1 MRRIYDRGSD
11 IHILMLVDSSSSS
24 ASSSQFKK
32 STTMV
37 LVSYSTT
44 SSQRWFPL
52 AWLHAFSL
60 LFATSVSYSPV
71 EVSYRH
77 HCDSI
82 VPESTPTSPEFTSS
96 LLPRSQTGYSIGP
109 DTTVNRNLSRYFSRY
124 SSPVSFY
131 TRNIYKTKT
140 EGVFKV
146 EGRLRLFL
154 PWSLKYSQLSY
165 PHLQGFWSE
174 SSGKLCMVGSG
185 SSRSREGNW
194 VPLSAILKL
203 INIKN
208 SSTITHSVSGTLES
222 LSSVNDFDYFEP
234 ITILLFPQMNYK
246 YTLVPEENDT
256 GSTGRHNVPERSSPD
271 TGLITGICSI
281 LRRGY
286 PFELEY
292 AHHCN
297 SSHICTPFGG
307 DIEYLPHIIS
317 TEVIQ
322 CSEYERR
329 SLVLVKFQSDEH
341 YQPFH
346 PNMTL
351 VGEGWWDA
359 KKSRLSVVA
368 CRLSNLK
375 NSLAN
380 AQVGDCSVRLSLRFN
395 TIWSIRNMSMML
407 GQIWSNKTVNES
419 GYFERIAFQST
430 QNVMLEVR
438 GFKYEYTETDR
449 ARSLCQIKKPAGNKG
464 VAYPNGYS
472 SDMQFHMSVKNSKG
486 VMAWGFSAP
495 FIVDYRLYKP
505 YQYAMPLSI
514 NSKSSVPVS
523 RSMPANRVVEANAS
537 NSIPMNISYKISFML
552 EPGVEFEGFVSSLN
566 SSSLMHT
573 QVEISAEGI
582 YNTRTGGLCMVGCR
596 KLSLMT
602 RLSTNDSMDCEILVN
617 FQFPPLNS
625 KKGHIKG
632 TIKSRREK
640 SDPLYFEHLDLSSTS
655 YTVVEAKQSIWR
667 MDLEIF
673 MVLISNTLSCVFL
686 GLQLFYV
693 KNQPDVLPS
702 ISLLMLVI
710 LTLGY
715 MVPLVL
721 NFEALFLQ
729 NHARQNVLL
738 ESGGWL
744 KVNEVIVRVVTMVV
758 FLLQF
763 RLLQLTWSA
772 KCGAENQKG
781 LWVAE
786 KNALYVSLPSYILGC
801 LISLSLNRTK
811 TEYGAVKGLKASSSL
826 ISYQQHSHWQDL
838 RSYAGLTLDG
848 FLFPQ
853 IILNMFINSRDEPLS
868 RWFYMGTT
876 LVRLLPHAYD
886 LFRAH
891 NYVSGFNGSFL
902 YANPGADFYS
912 TSWDVIIPC
921 VALLFAAIIFLQQRF
936 GGRCILPRRFK
947 DLEAY
952 EKVPVASSE

>member
-1 MRRIYDRGSD
+1 MTLVGEGWWDVKKNQIYVVACQ
-11 IHILMLVDSSSSS
+11 ILKTTNFLAIAHVGGCSIRNSKGVKAWGYSEPLFVGDKFCDPYKYAIPVSENSRSSVPISTSMPANSEVEANTGDSSPLNISYKISFNLEPGAEFGARLTDEEKNALWVAERNS
-24 ASSSQFKK
+24 LYVSLPLYTSTYPQHSHWQDLRPYASMQRFGGHFILPKRLKEFETYEKVTVVCDIADIQTVIGKWLPDRQMPSMK
-32 STTMV
+32 S
-37 LVSYSTT
+37 L
-44 SSQRWFPL
+44 RWFPL

-71 EVSYRH
+71 EVSYSH

-109 DTTVNRNLSRYFSRY
+109 DTTV
-124 SSPVSFY
+124 
-131 TRNIYKTKT
+131 
-140 EGVFKV
+140 
-146 EGRLRLFL
+146 EGRLPLL

-194 VPLSAILKL
+194 KMILVPLVGIM
-203 INIKN
+203 
-208 SSTITHSVSGTLES
+208 
-222 LSSVNDFDYFEP
+222 F
-234 ITILLFPQMNYK
+234 Q
-246 YTLVPEENDT
+246 
-256 GSTGRHNVPERSSPD
+256 RSSPD
-271 TGLITGICSI
+271 TGLITGICSM
-281 LRRGY
+281 LRR
-286 PFELEY
+286 E
-292 AHHCN
+292 A
-297 SSHICTPFGG
+297 
-307 DIEYLPHIIS
+307 
-317 TEVIQ
+317 IQ

-359 KKSRLSVVA
+359 EKSRLSVVA

-438 GFKYEYTETDR
+438 ASSMSILKLTEQEVY
-449 ARSLCQIKKPAGNKG
+449 ARKEACWKQG
-464 VAYPNGYS
+464 VAYPNG
-472 SDMQFHMSVKNSKG
+472 
-486 VMAWGFSAP
+486 
-495 FIVDYRLYKP
+495 LYKP
-505 YQYAMPLSI
+505 YQYAIPLSI
-514 NSKSSVPVS
+514 NSKSPVPVS
-523 RSMPANRVVEANAS
+523 RSVPANRVVEANTS
-537 NSIPMNISYKISFML
+537 NSIPMNISYKISFTL
-552 EPGVEFEGFVSSLN
+552 EPGVEFE
-566 SSSLMHT
+566 
-573 QVEISAEGI
+573 
-582 YNTRTGGLCMVGCR
+582 GCR

-625 KKGHIKG
+625 KKGCIKG

-772 KCGAENQKG
+772 KCGAETKRAWPEGIIKPYQ
-781 LWVAE
+781 LPATFPLRFQWVIPLC
-786 KNALYVSLPSYILGC
+786 KSWCRLLLNLLGC
-801 LISLSLNRTK
+801 HYSLCGS
-811 TEYGAVKGLKASSSL
+811 AVCC
-826 ISYQQHSHWQDL
+826 YH
-838 RSYAGLTLDG
+838 
-848 FLFPQ
+848 
-853 IILNMFINSRDEPLS
+853 
-868 RWFYMGTT
+868 
-876 LVRLLPHAYD
+876 LL
-886 LFRAH
+886 
-891 NYVSGFNGSFL
+891 
-902 YANPGADFYS
+902 
-912 TSWDVIIPC
+912 
-921 VALLFAAIIFLQQRF
+921 AAEIWRF
-936 GGRCILPRRFK
+936 
-947 DLEAY
+947 EAY

>member
-1 MRRIYDRGSD
+1 MTLVGEGWWDVKKNQIYVAACQILNTTNFLAIAHVGGCSIRGKAWGYSEPLFVGD
-11 IHILMLVDSSSSS
+11 KFCDPYKYAIPVSENSRSSVPISTSMPANSEVEANAGDSSLLNISYKISFNLEPGAEFGARLADEEKYALWVAERNS
-24 ASSSQFKK
+24 LYQQHSHWQDLRPYASMQRFGGHFILPKGLKELETYEKVTVVCDMADIQTVIGKWLPDRQMPSMK
-32 STTMV
+32 SLFHT
-37 LVSYSTT
+37 L
-44 SSQRWFPL
+44 QL
-52 AWLHAFSL
+52 KSL
-60 LFATSVSYSPV
+60 T
-71 EVSYRH
+71 RH

-109 DTTVNRNLSRYFSRY
+109 DTT
-124 SSPVSFY
+124 
-131 TRNIYKTKT
+131 
-140 EGVFKV
+140 V

-185 SSRSREGNW
+185 SSRSRE
-194 VPLSAILKL
+194 
-203 INIKN
+203 
-208 SSTITHSVSGTLES
+208 VSGTLES

-281 LRRGY
+281 LRR
-286 PFELEY
+286 
-292 AHHCN
+292 
-297 SSHICTPFGG
+297 
-307 DIEYLPHIIS
+307 
-317 TEVIQ
+317 EVIQ

-464 VAYPNGYS
+464 
-472 SDMQFHMSVKNSKG
+472 
-486 VMAWGFSAP
+486 
-495 FIVDYRLYKP
+495 LYKP

-523 RSMPANRVVEANAS
+523 RPMPANRVVEANTS

-552 EPGVEFEGFVSSLN
+552 EPGVEFE
-566 SSSLMHT
+566 
-573 QVEISAEGI
+573 
-582 YNTRTGGLCMVGCR
+582 GCR

-781 LWVAE
+781 LWDKDRIWCCE
-786 KNALYVSLPSYILGC
+786 GPEGIIKPYQLPATFPL
-801 LISLSLNRTK
+801 
-811 TEYGAVKGLKASSSL
+811 
-826 ISYQQHSHWQDL
+826 
-838 RSYAGLTLDG
+838 AGLEILCWLDPDG

-853 IILNMFINSRDEPLS
+853 IILNMFISSRDEPLLVGFIWEPPLFDCYLTHTIFS
-868 RWFYMGTT
+868 GLITMLAVSMGHS
-876 LVRLLPHAYD
+876 LCKSWCRLLLNLLGCHYS
-886 LFRAH
+886 LC
-891 NYVSGFNGSFL
+891 GSAVCC
-902 YANPGADFYS
+902 YH
-912 TSWDVIIPC
+912 
-921 VALLFAAIIFLQQRF
+921 LLAAEI